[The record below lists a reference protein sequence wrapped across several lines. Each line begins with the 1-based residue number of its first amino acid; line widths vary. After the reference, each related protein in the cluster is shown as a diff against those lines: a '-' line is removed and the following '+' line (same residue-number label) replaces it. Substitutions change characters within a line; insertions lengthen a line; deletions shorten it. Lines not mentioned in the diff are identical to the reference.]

1 MTVLDASALLAYVL
15 DEAGAEVVQDA
26 LEEESSIGTVNLA
39 EVLTKLSDV
48 GQDPSSAMDRLG
60 VLPIDV
66 VVFDEDLA
74 VETARLRP
82 LTSAAGLSLGDRA
95 CLALARRLGRRV
107 LTADA
112 AWVGLVP
119 DVDVDVEVIR

>member
-1 MTVLDASALLAYVL
+1 LTVIEASALLAYVL

-26 LEEESSIGTVNLA
+26 LEEESLIGTVNLA
-39 EVLTKLSDV
+39 EVLAKLSDV
-48 GQDPSSAMDRLG
+48 GQDPSSAMDRLA
-60 VLPIDV
+60 VLPIEV

-107 LTADA
+107 LTADV

-119 DVDVDVEVIR
+119 DVEVEVIR

>member
-1 MTVLDASALLAYVL
+1 MTVIDASALLAYVL
-15 DEAGAEVVQDA
+15 DEAGAEVVQNA

-39 EVLTKLSDV
+39 EVLTKLTDV
-48 GQDPSSAMDRLG
+48 GEDPSSAMDRLA
-60 VLPIDV
+60 VLPIEV

-82 LTSAAGLSLGDRA
+82 ITSTAGLSLGDRA

-107 LTADA
+107 LTADV

-119 DVDVDVEVIR
+119 DVEVEVIR

>member
-1 MTVLDASALLAYVL
+1 LTVIDASALLAYVL

-39 EVLTKLSDV
+39 EVLAKLSDV
-48 GQDPSSAMDRLG
+48 GQDPSSAMDRLA
-60 VLPIDV
+60 VLPIEV

-82 LTSAAGLSLGDRA
+82 ITSTAGLSLGDRA

-107 LTADA
+107 LTADV

-119 DVDVDVEVIR
+119 DVEVEVIR

>member
-119 DVDVDVEVIR
+119 DVDVEVIR